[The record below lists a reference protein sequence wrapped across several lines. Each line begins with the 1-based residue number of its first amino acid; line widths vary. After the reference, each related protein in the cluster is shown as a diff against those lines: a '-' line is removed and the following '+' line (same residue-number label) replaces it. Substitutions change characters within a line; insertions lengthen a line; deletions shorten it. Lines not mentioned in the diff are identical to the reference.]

1 MNILICIN
9 SLVKGGAERVV
20 ANLAN
25 YLSSKDKVTIMT
37 LTNYQIQYEL
47 KSNIKIIPL
56 DKKLKNSYNDKNKI
70 YKLITKIPRTLIRI
84 NKMRKNIDE
93 QNPDII
99 ISFLPETSFL
109 TLYNKKKNKKKIIV
123 TVRND
128 PKVEYSSK
136 IYNFLMRKL
145 YPKAD
150 GFVFQTNQAQEYFK
164 GIISCESKVI
174 PNPINP
180 TYVKKSYEGER
191 KKEIVAV
198 GRLTEQKNFPLL
210 IETFS
215 ILTKKFDEYKLIIY
229 GEGELRKKMEEMIQA
244 LNLKK
249 RVFLPGVV
257 DNLKDKIY
265 ESALFVLPSIYEGMP
280 NSLMEAMALGLPVIA
295 TDCPCGG
302 SRTLIKNNVNGKLIP
317 VNSKIELKNAIEEI
331 LENKDVAKK
340 LGEEASK
347 ISEEFNPEKIN
358 EQWKEYIVTVLQN
371 KTIKN

>member
-25 YLSSKDKVTIMT
+25 YLSSKDNVTIIT
-37 LTNYQIQYEL
+37 LTNYEIQY
-47 KSNIKIIPL
+47 KFNSNIKIIPL
-56 DKKLKNSYNDKNKI
+56 DKKLKNSYDDQNKI
-70 YKLITKIPRTLIRI
+70 YKFVTKIPRTLIRI
-84 NKMRKNIDE
+84 KRMRKNIDV

-99 ISFLPETSFL
+99 ISFLPESSFL
-109 TLYNKKKNKKKIIV
+109 TLYNKNKNKKKVIV

-136 IYNFLMRKL
+136 LYNFFMRKL

-150 GFVFQTNQAQEYFK
+150 GFVFQTKLAQEYFK
-164 GIISCESKVI
+164 DIIHCESKVI
-174 PNPINP
+174 PNPIDP
-180 TYVKKSYEGER
+180 SYIRKSYEGER

-198 GRLTEQKNFPLL
+198 GRFTEQKNFPLL

-215 ILTKKFDEYKLIIY
+215 TLSKEFSEYRLIIY
-229 GEGELRKKMEEMIQA
+229 GEGNLRNKLEEIVKSFR
-244 LNLKK
+244 LEEK
-249 RVFLPGVV
+249 VSFPGVV
-257 DNLKDKIY
+257 NNLKDKIY
-265 ESALFVLPSIYEGMP
+265 ESALFVLPSLYEGMP
-280 NSLMEAMALGLPVIA
+280 NSLMEAMALGIPVIA

-302 SRTLIKNNVNGKLIP
+302 PRMLIKNNVNGKLVT
-317 VNSKIELKNAIEEI
+317 VNNKIELKNAIEEI
-331 LENKDVAKK
+331 LGNKDMSKK

-358 EQWKEYIVTVLQN
+358 KQWRDYIY
-371 KTIKN
+371 TILKN